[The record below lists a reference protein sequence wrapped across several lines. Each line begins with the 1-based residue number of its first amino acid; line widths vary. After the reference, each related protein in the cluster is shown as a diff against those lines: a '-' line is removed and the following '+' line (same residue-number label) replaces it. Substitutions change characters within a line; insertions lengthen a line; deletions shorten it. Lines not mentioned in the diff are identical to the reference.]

1 MVEKKNP
8 CALAGATG
16 AGLLCYAKAPS
27 NQSVALSQQS
37 DNAFNRANGV
47 FEMVNPANQS
57 TLWLAT
63 AHFQGAWA

>member
-1 MVEKKNP
+1 MADEKNP
-8 CALAGATG
+8 GALAGATG
-16 AGLLCYAKAPS
+16 AGLLCDAKAAS
-27 NQSVALSQQS
+27 NKTLALSQQS

-47 FEMVNPANQS
+47 FEMINPANQS